1 MQKIKLTLVAS
12 CMVLFMGLGTYV
24 RSVEM
29 MKKEIVWPSDKMQYK
44 EVIPGVTQ
52 TVLWGDPSKG
62 KYGAITKFAPGTMHK
77 LHTHTNN
84 IKIVVISG
92 TFVYKTDEGEW
103 KLGPGSYLLQPGGKK
118 HISGTTE
125 EGCTF
130 FQEGSNKFDMIMIDS
145 KPEGK

>member
-1 MQKIKLTLVAS
+1 MRKIKVSLAAS
-12 CMVLFMGLGTYV
+12 WIVLFMGLGTHV
-24 RSVEM
+24 RSAEM
-29 MKKEIVWPSDKMQYK
+29 MKKEALLPSDKMQYK

-52 TVLWGDPSKG
+52 SVLWGDPSKG

-77 LHTHTNN
+77 FHTHSNDV
-84 IKIVVISG
+84 KIVVISG

-125 EGCTF
+125 EGCLF
-130 FQEGSNKFDMIMIDS
+130 FQEGSNKFDINWI
-145 KPEGK
+145 PQGK